1 MPRHASNRDIICVEC
16 PDIYSEHQIN
26 AQRGDE
32 SKPLVEVL
40 GKTKPGSRG
49 DVGKPTRRTVRR
61 LLGRESFSDGGE
73 TQRGDAD
80 TSTAQREKLK
90 HLNRL
95 KDWTFT
101 CPKGHTVD
109 GNRGYQIPLAVV
121 GSSKSSKSH
130 FLPGLIWETNLLRA
144 LSPLGV
150 SLRQGQFTSSQ
161 LSYSVRQLYEQ
172 KKVLLPTPPTEV
184 AGPFGY
190 RLTIRD
196 GNEDL
201 RYSLL
206 LFDVGGEALSTIARI
221 GEQAAFVLLAQ
232 GLVVLIDPDQVV
244 TTLFDGADAGVVDR
258 QRVIAASKVRDSI
271 TLVADALE
279 ELWDCSMKEI
289 PIPTC
294 FVIAKADSLC
304 WTYRWEE
311 ETVKVVQQVQ
321 GGGSLRKSLLES
333 SERVEKAFSDFG
345 GELIVEEIQER
356 FAKNQVRFVASSA
369 TCEMPTEEGWEN
381 PTPKGVALSL
391 LHILDMLGRIPAN
404 EPDVA
409 ESTKATPP
417 ADWSP
422 DAS

>member
-1 MPRHASNRDIICVEC
+1 MPRHASRDIICVEC
-16 PDIYSEHQIN
+16 PDIYSEYEIM

-40 GKTKPGSRG
+40 GRTKPDNRG
-49 DVGKPTRRTVRR
+49 DVGKPARRTVRR
-61 LLGRESFSDGGE
+61 LLGREPATDGGD
-73 TQRGDAD
+73 TRRGDAD
-80 TSTAQREKLK
+80 TSIVQREKLTN
-90 HLNRL
+90 LNRL
-95 KDWTFT
+95 KDWTFA

-121 GSSKSSKSH
+121 GSSRSSKSH

-144 LSPLGV
+144 LSPVGV
-150 SLRQGQFTSSQ
+150 SLRQGQFTSSK

-172 KKVLLPTPPTEV
+172 KKILLATPPTEV

-232 GLVVLIDPDQVV
+232 GLMVLIDPEQVV
-244 TTLFDGADAGVVDR
+244 TTLFDEADAGVVER
-258 QRVIAASKVRDSI
+258 QRVIAAAKVRDSI

-279 ELWDCSMKEI
+279 ELWDCPMKAI

-294 FVIAKADSLC
+294 FVVAKADSLC

-333 SERVEKAFSDFG
+333 SDRVMKAFSDFG

-356 FAKNQVRFVASSA
+356 FAADRVRFVAASA
-369 TCEMPTEEGWEN
+369 TCEMPAEDGWEN
-381 PTPKGVALSL
+381 PTPKGIALAL
-391 LHILDMLGRIPAN
+391 LHILDMLGRVSAN
-404 EPDVA
+404 ESDDTDA
-409 ESTKATPP
+409 AAA
-417 ADWSP
+417 ADISP